1 MPSPA
6 ASQKAIERALIAAKA
21 AGLQVTGFS
30 VSKDGTV
37 AVTTKTP
44 VDNETVSM
52 HPREPKRWAKR

>member
-21 AGLQVTGFS
+21 AGLTVTGFS

-37 AVTTKTP
+37 AVTTKHP
-44 VDNETVSM
+44 VDMEPASV